1 MAVEG
6 RSLDNA
12 QRILNDNV
20 SQVGLTVQTVKC
32 FDIVCRSFRFVC
44 LVNLFYFD
52 LKEEKDTVV

>member
-20 SQVGLTVQTVKC
+20 SQVGLTVPTVKC
-32 FDIVCRSFRFVC
+32 FVNVIVAVFVLSVWLTC
-44 LVNLFYFD
+44 FTLTER
-52 LKEEKDTVV
+52 KKKTP